1 MDIRKYLKTQREQAE
16 QQEGDDEV
24 SSRKKQKTE
33 SDDSVVIENR
43 PYDTSSSSDIA
54 NTPSVENE
62 VKQDDTATGE
72 VDGPNMSHKYSSD
85 SDIGLYINSAKQISD
100 DVKYNL
106 LMNHF
111 KPTETYDFKADASGR
126 RSFRHPWLSRY
137 SPFAMVSIL
146 IQVKG
151 SNMCLLHSVSTTC

>member
-54 NTPSVENE
+54 NTPSENE
-62 VKQDDTATGE
+62 VKQVDTATGV
-72 VDGPNMSHKYSSD
+72 VDGPNVPHTYSSD
-85 SDIGLYINSAKQISD
+85 SDTGLYINSAKHISD

-106 LMNHF
+106 NIF
-111 KPTETYDFKADASGR
+111 EY
-126 RSFRHPWLSRY
+126 
-137 SPFAMVSIL
+137 I
-146 IQVKG
+146 
-151 SNMCLLHSVSTTC
+151 

>member
-72 VDGPNMSHKYSSD
+72 VDGPNMPHTYSSD
-85 SDIGLYINSAKQISD
+85 SDIGLYINSAKHISD

-106 LMNHF
+106 NIF
-111 KPTETYDFKADASGR
+111 EY
-126 RSFRHPWLSRY
+126 
-137 SPFAMVSIL
+137 I
-146 IQVKG
+146 
-151 SNMCLLHSVSTTC
+151 